1 MKQIRQPPPNHPEL
15 MLLFNWDE
23 EAYLDREKQIL
34 QHQSLASGSQNPS
47 YDGID
52 EQLHSFSS

>member
-23 EAYLDREKQIL
+23 EAYLDREQQIL

-52 EQLHSFSS
+52 EQ